1 MSEDGPVLDC
11 PEKLYSLWVLD
22 RLGQQELKLK
32 DGILDDYVFCQAL
45 WEPDGFCM
53 ELDPKLTDGW
63 LRY

>member
-1 MSEDGPVLDC
+1 MALFWTVLKNYIVFGLDG
-11 PEKLYSLWVLD
+11 
-22 RLGQQELKLK
+22 LGQQELKLK
-32 DGILDDYVFCQAL
+32 DEVLDEYVFCQAL